1 MKKLNIYIFALLGI
15 LGCTLAA
22 CDDDDVTVA
31 KAVLASAPSLTFE
44 GVSAQPQSILVYADA
59 DWYSEAP
66 DYVTISP
73 ATGHGG
79 TTEVTI
85 SMADNLRDG
94 ALDNPRQI
102 DVLFRGTTKKSIATV
117 TLFQLG
123 DNYRGIA
130 DYSIFEM
137 ASTPDKTAM
146 VMPGITVVDNFV
158 KGQLVTDGTDFAYAT
173 GFPEGMVP
181 GAVGTLQGH
190 KASDEAGYPY
200 VEGEFFIAS
209 GTAEVAHGE
218 PADITAALDSYSPDA
233 MKFVSVTGHVDGN
246 TLYVDGQTSNVIAA
260 DAVEGVVF
268 SDLANHNVKVCGY
281 FAGKAGKTLRL
292 LATSIEDLG
301 MYQVVYWSEDWEW
314 LEPWSVAS
322 GAGDHVGTD
331 DMGASA
337 PALTSVK
344 TMVDGK
350 EISCFEYIES
360 RGYKFVYDKND
371 NKRTYL
377 QRNYLKF
384 GKTGNHSGIILPSIT
399 TVPEGENVVI
409 TFDWAV
415 MRQGSGKIDPVT
427 LYVEVQNGDDVK
439 RFDIPPTGWED
450 GHKLEWIKATA
461 DLSGIKIDKDTK
473 ITISQN
479 EWEVGTANRWML
491 DNIKILPKE

>member
-173 GFPEGMVP
+173 GFPEGMV
-181 GAVGTLQGH
+181 V
-190 KASDEAGYPY
+190 
-200 VEGEFFIAS
+200 V
-209 GTAEVAHGE
+209 VAHRNFGSLG
-218 PADITAALDSYSPDA
+218 DMFRMFIC
-233 MKFVSVTGHVDGN
+233 VS
-246 TLYVDGQTSNVIAA
+246 
-260 DAVEGVVF
+260 
-268 SDLANHNVKVCGY
+268 
-281 FAGKAGKTLRL
+281 
-292 LATSIEDLG
+292 
-301 MYQVVYWSEDWEW
+301 
-314 LEPWSVAS
+314 
-322 GAGDHVGTD
+322 
-331 DMGASA
+331 
-337 PALTSVK
+337 
-344 TMVDGK
+344 
-350 EISCFEYIES
+350 
-360 RGYKFVYDKND
+360 
-371 NKRTYL
+371 
-377 QRNYLKF
+377 
-384 GKTGNHSGIILPSIT
+384 
-399 TVPEGENVVI
+399 
-409 TFDWAV
+409 
-415 MRQGSGKIDPVT
+415 
-427 LYVEVQNGDDVK
+427 
-439 RFDIPPTGWED
+439 
-450 GHKLEWIKATA
+450 
-461 DLSGIKIDKDTK
+461 
-473 ITISQN
+473 
-479 EWEVGTANRWML
+479 
-491 DNIKILPKE
+491 